1 LVKARLPEGVEGVAG
16 FHELVGA
23 NVEDPVEVVIGI
35 ETDRG
40 LFVTAVFAAGYRL
53 YAVNPMSTPR
63 YRDRRSTSGAKSDA
77 GDA

>member
-1 LVKARLPEGVEGVAG
+1 VEGVAG

-23 NVEDPVEVVIGI
+23 YVEDPVEVVIGI

-53 YAVNPMSTPR
+53 YAVNPISTSR
-63 YRDRRSTSGAKSDA
+63 YRHRRSTSRR
-77 GDA
+77 